1 MSRLPTALVAL
12 LAVLAAAAGCTEP
25 GPNEKKP
32 WVLVLAEKPTHR
44 AAARA
49 AERLAERDAAFEGS
63 SALSLRAANGGRRHL
78 LVSAPRAARAGLDAL
93 AEKLPGTAGRRLERL
108 DVRRVERLDPER
120 LAIISPPEDCETIER
135 LARLLPRPMDE
146 RLVSF
151 LIRADSGGAGGPG
164 GLARSAAAGF
174 SRAFAELGWRATAE
188 ATYRAAGAEGR
199 CHVFIGWLAADG
211 DAEAALRASYNFLL
225 ARVHPQPAAAADE
238 AAAESTERQRR
249 RKRRRRRRRPQPAPA
264 EPLPLV
270 PVQQPL
276 PERVAGRMPWG
287 ESELIALERVGLR
300 VLPPAGRLRR
310 QRLAAPPPPWRARL
324 AAAPGGGAVVLLLF
338 DDEKLVDRLSRPSGL
353 GQPTG
358 LAHSSWLQAIWAA
371 LPEVT
376 ISGERFAYAAMQ
388 RLDDWLPAG
397 LRRRLKLAAAAER
410 PVLQAGYRAAKG
422 RAGWQLNW
430 FRTAD
435 AATAGRLFERA
446 LVAPRQAL
454 IKRVMEAER
463 VVRYEVGL
471 NLRETGDVQAW
482 HLMGARRG
490 RLQELYFQ
498 RGREVW
504 LIRARTESSGGLSA
518 GDLLGRVELLAIW
531 DR

>member
-1 MSRLPTALVAL
+1 MRRRSIPLVAL
-12 LAVLAAAAGCTEP
+12 LVPLAAAAGCTEP
-25 GPNEKKP
+25 GPSEKKP

-49 AERLAERDAAFEGS
+49 AERLVEQDPAFEGS

-93 AEKLPGTAGRRLERL
+93 ADQLPGAAGRRLERL

-135 LARLLPRPMDE
+135 LARMLPRPVDE

-151 LIRADSGGAGGPG
+151 LIRAETDGDSGPGA
-164 GLARSAAAGF
+164 LARSAAAGF
-174 SRAFAELGWRATAE
+174 SQAFGELGWRATAE
-188 ATYRAAGAEGR
+188 ATYRAAGGEGR
-199 CHVFIGWLAADG
+199 CHVFIGWLAAGG

-225 ARVHPQPAAAADE
+225 ARVHPEPAAAAAE
-238 AAAESTERQRR
+238 AGAEPAKRQRR
-249 RKRRRRRRRPQPAPA
+249 RKRRRRQRPEPESA

-287 ESELIALERVGLR
+287 ETELIALERVGLR

-310 QRLAAPPPPWRARL
+310 QRLAATPPPWRARL
-324 AAAPGGGAVVLLLF
+324 AAAPGGRAVVLLLS
-338 DDEKLVDRLSRPSGL
+338 DDAQLADRLSRPGGL
-353 GQPTG
+353 GESTG

-371 LPEVT
+371 LPEVA
-376 ISGERFAYAAMQ
+376 IPGDRFAYAAMQ
-388 RLDDWLPAG
+388 RLDSWLPARM
-397 LRRRLKLAAAAER
+397 RRRLKLAAAAGR
-410 PVLQAGYRAAKG
+410 PVLQAGYRAEKG

-435 AATAGRLFERA
+435 AATAGRLFEQA

-504 LIRARTESSGGLSA
+504 LIRARTESSGGLPA
-518 GDLLGRVELLAIW
+518 GDLLGRVEMLAIW